1 MKGKSSQLWHNVT
14 GRPNLGTIVGG
25 VRKDFQNK
33 CI

>member
-1 MKGKSSQLWHNVT
+1 MKGKSNELWLDVT
-14 GRPNLGTIVGG
+14 RSLNLGTVVGG